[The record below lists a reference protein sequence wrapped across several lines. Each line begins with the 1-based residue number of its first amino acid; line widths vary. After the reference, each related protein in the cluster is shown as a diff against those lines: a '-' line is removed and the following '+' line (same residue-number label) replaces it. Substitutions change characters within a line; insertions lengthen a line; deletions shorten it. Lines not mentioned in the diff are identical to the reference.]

1 MEPDRW
7 PARLFAQLHSL
18 PQTQHRGLA
27 TLSHFLTFTWTWIL
41 IWTDSMK
48 RQTKP
53 QKAWWKF
60 NFRMN
65 ELEIM
70 WQNKGLW
77 YLSFVTLAIAFL
89 CSHLSALTRM
99 LAMSVLTKRKE
110 TDGPSLDFLICL
122 FQILI
127 FGIPRFQFD
136 FSVFAATAPVFND
149 GCVSVSWEGRRKW
162 SFIWIW
168 HPELPNSC
176 PTKSALIWRTGQ
188 KVTLHVCLFR
198 AGRSG
203 QLEMWV
209 VLDSGG
215 KHVTFYNPGISA
227 GNVRISSKAIYAF

>member
-60 NFRMN
+60 NFWM
-65 ELEIM
+65 EIM
-70 WQNKGLW
+70 WQKKGLW

-110 TDGPSLDFLICL
+110 TDGPSWISWFVSSKFSYLESPAFNLT
-122 FQILI
+122 
-127 FGIPRFQFD
+127 FQFL
-136 FSVFAATAPVFND
+136 AATAPVFND

-227 GNVRISSKAIYAF
+227 GNVRISS

>member
-41 IWTDSMK
+41 IWKDSMK

-110 TDGPSLDFLICL
+110 TNGPSWISWFVSSKFSYLESPAFNLT
-122 FQILI
+122 
-127 FGIPRFQFD
+127 FQFLPQRLRSLMMD
-136 FSVFAATAPVFND
+136 
-149 GCVSVSWEGRRKW
+149 VSAYHGRGEE
-162 SFIWIW
+162 SDHLFGSDTQ
-168 HPELPNSC
+168 NC
-176 PTKSALIWRTGQ
+176 PTHA
-188 KVTLHVCLFR
+188 
-198 AGRSG
+198 
-203 QLEMWV
+203 QLN
-209 VLDSGG
+209 L
-215 KHVTFYNPGISA
+215 P
-227 GNVRISSKAIYAF
+227 

>member
-1 MEPDRW
+1 MSAETRSW
-7 PARLFAQLHSL
+7 NGASGFLQCHF
-18 PQTQHRGLA
+18 PQKT
-27 TLSHFLTFTWTWIL
+27 
-41 IWTDSMK
+41 K
-48 RQTKP
+48 RQMIQVGTS
-53 QKAWWKF
+53 WFVSF
-60 NFRMN
+60 NFS
-65 ELEIM
+65 
-70 WQNKGLW
+70 
-77 YLSFVTLAIAFL
+77 YLGYF
-89 CSHLSALTRM
+89 
-99 LAMSVLTKRKE
+99 
-110 TDGPSLDFLICL
+110 PSQQ
-122 FQILI
+122 FQI
-127 FGIPRFQFD
+127 D